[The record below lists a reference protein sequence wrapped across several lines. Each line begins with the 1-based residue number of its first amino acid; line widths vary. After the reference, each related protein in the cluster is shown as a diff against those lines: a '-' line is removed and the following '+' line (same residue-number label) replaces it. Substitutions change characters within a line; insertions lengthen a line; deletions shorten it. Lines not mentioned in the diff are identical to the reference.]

1 MPTTFQLV
9 DTTFPNPQDGDSTE
23 KQLSDIYNYL
33 FVLLEQLRYTL
44 FNLDETNFNEAGL
57 SSITDPI
64 YAKIKNS
71 NDDIAELQLTAQ
83 GLAARISDSEGD
95 ISQLQLTAQGLASQ
109 ISDAQGNIS
118 TLQQTAQGLASR
130 VSSAEGS
137 ISTLQQTASSLSVSV
152 SDLEDAQSTTLFM
165 NSKGVIIQG
174 TGGAVTISGS
184 QLEAGTVVADE
195 IKGSIFYLMDDND
208 LPAARFS
215 LDGASSWSG
224 TKMMIESGAIEISS
238 LAGDIFLS
246 ANGASALQ
254 LYANDYKVACLG
266 SFVPNRNSYY
276 DLGAS
281 GLYWDTIYCN
291 TSPVDLSDRNHKNSI
306 ADLPQKYVE
315 MLSGI
320 TPRIFKLNSGK
331 SDRFHAGMIAQ
342 EVKEQMDRYGISD
355 TEFAGW
361 CRMTDEEGNETQ
373 SLRYGEFIPLLIAKV
388 QQQDRRLEVLE
399 RG

>member
-118 TLQQTAQGLASR
+118 TLQQTAQGLSSR

-195 IKGSIFYLMDDND
+195 IKGSLFYLMDDNE

-266 SFVPNRNSYY
+266 SFVPNKNSYY

-291 TSPVDLSDRNHKNSI
+291 TSPVDLSDRSHKNSI

>member
-95 ISQLQLTAQGLASQ
+95 ISQLQLTAQGLSSRVSSAEGS
-109 ISDAQGNIS
+109 IS
-118 TLQQTAQGLASR
+118 TLQQTAQGLSSR

-208 LPAARFS
+208 FPAARFS

-254 LYANDYKVACLG
+254 LYADDYKVACLG

>member
-83 GLAARISDSEGD
+83 GLA
-95 ISQLQLTAQGLASQ
+95 SQ

-118 TLQQTAQGLASR
+118 TLQQTA
-130 VSSAEGS
+130 
-137 ISTLQQTASSLSVSV
+137 SSLSLSV

-165 NSKGVIIQG
+165 NSRGVIIQG